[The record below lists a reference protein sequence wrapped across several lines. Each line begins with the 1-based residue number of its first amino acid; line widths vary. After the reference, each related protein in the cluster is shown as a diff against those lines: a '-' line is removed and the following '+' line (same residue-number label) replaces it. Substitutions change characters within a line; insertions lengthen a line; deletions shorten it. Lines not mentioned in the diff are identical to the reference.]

1 MKITTCFI
9 LLVLPTLLAA
19 TAASE
24 ISDIPLGPPVRHK
37 RTVESTPK
45 VFRVQDNKPKLT
57 AGQKK
62 AYINMDGPSLKIRSS
77 DRFSRRWSKTT

>member
-1 MKITTCFI
+1 MKMTTYFI
-9 LLVLPTLLAA
+9 MLVLPTLVAAA
-19 TAASE
+19 TTSE
-24 ISDIPLGPPVRHK
+24 YSDIPLGPPVRHK

-62 AYINMDGPSLKIRSS
+62 AFTNMDGPSLKIRSS
-77 DRFSRRWSKTT
+77 DRLSRRWSKTT

>member
-1 MKITTCFI
+1 MKITTYFI
-9 LLVLPTLLAA
+9 LLVLSTLVAGNDVN
-19 TAASE
+19 
-24 ISDIPLGPPVRHK
+24 DIPLGPPVRHK

-77 DRFSRRWSKTT
+77 DRLSRRWSKTT